1 MNARERLVRA
11 LALIDEPEMP
21 VDGDCLRLARRIT
34 EQLQREGIPA
44 RQVTVVGW
52 ADHDNGIISF
62 GHQAT
67 EVDDWIVDF
76 TARQFNDSLPTRWI
90 CRTANYPTVL
100 ASMTRV
106 HKVTIGFEGETK

>member
-1 MNARERLVRA
+1 MTRDRLVRA

-34 EQLQREGIPA
+34 EQLQREGMPA

-52 ADHDNGIISF
+52 TDHANLMVIHF

-67 EVDDWIVDF
+67 EVDGWMVDF
-76 TARQFNDSLPTRWI
+76 TARQFNDSLPARWI
-90 CRTANYPTVL
+90 CRTADYPAEL
-100 ASMTRV
+100 ADKTRV